1 MDRRKVLAGMGGVAA
16 GLATPAWAQF
26 PGAIKPQS
34 DPYAQVD
41 PYDDPRN
48 GFSNGRATAPQ
59 GSAPQQGGGGTFAF
73 SGNAPPF
80 PVSYPLEGFQM
91 ALGEQS
97 LAENLTDMG
106 GLFPNREAQK
116 ALAAFADP
124 FLSIAHRSKLNWQL
138 GIVNEAGIN
147 ACAAPGGKMFFNP
160 ELIAVCDHPAELAS
174 VIAHEIGHVDY
185 DHHGKKLQLAQMV
198 DQALKSHGKALN
210 PELIKAGYG
219 GSPSLALMRGWGLDN
234 EFEADANIH
243 THFAKLGLDHAKA
256 SLFFHKLLKIEPPER
271 ETSLFST
278 HPGSRER
285 IRRLD
290 ESANFYAPVR
300 SEFTPPGW
308 QTLKSIFPTPPEFR
322 NG

>member
-1 MDRRKVLAGMGGVAA
+1 MDRRKVLAGMGGMAA
-16 GLATPAWAQF
+16 GLVSPAWAQF
-26 PGAIKPQS
+26 PGAIKPQN

-48 GFSNGRATAPQ
+48 GFPSGKKAAPP
-59 GSAPQQGGGGTFAF
+59 GGASQQGGGGAFAF
-73 SGNAPPF
+73 NGNAPPF
-80 PVSYPLEGFQM
+80 PASYPLEGFQM
-91 ALGEQS
+91 ALGEQK
-97 LAENLTDMG
+97 LAEDVAEMG
-106 GLFPNREAQK
+106 GLFPNREAQN
-116 ALAAFADP
+116 ALAAFAKP
-124 FLSIAHRSKLNWQL
+124 FLSIARRSSLNWQI
-138 GIVNEAGIN
+138 GIVNEDGIN
-147 ACAAPGGKMFFNP
+147 ASAGPGGKMFFNTD
-160 ELIAVCDHPAELAS
+160 LIAACDHPAELAS

-185 DHHGKKLQLAQMV
+185 DHHGKKIQFGQMV
-198 DQALKSHGKALN
+198 DQALKSHGTALD
-210 PELIKAGYG
+210 PKLVELGYG
-219 GSPSLALMRGWGLDN
+219 GSPSLALMRGWGMDN
-234 EFEADANIH
+234 EFEADANVH

-290 ESANFYAPVR
+290 ESAKFYAPVR

-308 QTLKSIFPTPPEFR
+308 QTLKSIFPTPPQFR